1 MYFFRRLFL
10 SNKSRIHTHFFLPFS
25 SVFSCYFRG
34 HVYSS
39 DIFNVCASY
48 QHIQITFF
56 SLQPHLGAKNTMPK
70 LKKGFQIQAKFSIS
84 RLLMLRFVVWKKW
97 LLISNLTTGTFYL
110 MLPFAIHEFEPNKN
124 LFDCHLQCLNDKCNR
139 FY

>member
-84 RLLMLRFVVWKKW
+84 RLLMLRFVVWKKVTFNFKSNNRYFLLNAAFCHSRVWAKQKLVW
-97 LLISNLTTGTFYL
+97 LSFTMFKWQ
-110 MLPFAIHEFEPNKN
+110 M
-124 LFDCHLQCLNDKCNR
+124 Q
-139 FY
+139 